1 MAEPLRVLIVE
12 DSEDDTSLL
21 VRELQRA
28 GYDVSWERVD
38 TAGAMRSALEG
49 RSWDLIVA
57 DYNMPS
63 FSAPAALALLQKLDI
78 DLPFIIVSGSVG
90 EDIAVE
96 VMRAGAHDYLSKG
109 NLKRLF
115 PAIQRE
121 LGQAGQRRARR
132 HADEQYRELVAN
144 APIGIFQMA
153 PDGTFVSANAVLGY
167 KLGYDSAEELLI
179 RDPPR
184 DVFFEP

>member
-12 DSEDDTSLL
+12 DSEDDATLL
-21 VRELQRA
+21 VRELERA
-28 GYDVSWERVD
+28 GYDVSWERVE
-38 TAGAMRSALEG
+38 TAGSMRSALKG
-49 RSWDLIVA
+49 RSWDLVVA

-63 FSAPAALALLQKLDI
+63 FSAPAALALLQQLEI

-96 VMRAGAHDYLSKG
+96 VMRAGAHDYLLKG

-121 LGQAGQRRARR
+121 LDQAGQRRARR
-132 HADEQYRELVAN
+132 KAEERYREL
-144 APIGIFQMA
+144 FE
-153 PDGTFVSANAVLGY
+153 SANDIVFTLDLEGRFTSINAAAERINGY
-167 KLGYDSAEELLI
+167 
-179 RDPPR
+179 PR
-184 DVFFEP
+184 EQLR